1 MKKMIAI
8 VLLLVIAVTCV
19 ACSQNNATTKT
30 AKETETK
37 LYPYTIIN
45 ETGKEVNNLYIKD
58 DNSEIKAEAKF
69 EGNGL
74 ENGGQVQI
82 SVSAVPDKD
91 GNPNLTAS
99 YNIGASEYVTKVTLA
114 EAEIKLT
121 AEGPESGAF
130 EITVPQK

>member
-1 MKKMIAI
+1 MIAI

-30 AKETETK
+30 TKETETK
-37 LYPYTIIN
+37 LYTYTIIN

>member
-1 MKKMIAI
+1 MIAI

-19 ACSQNNATTKT
+19 ACSQNNAPTKT

-37 LYPYTIIN
+37 LYTYTIIN

-114 EAEIKLT
+114 EAEIKRT